1 MADVRPFLGFAFA
14 VEITP
19 AGASAPLVGGS
30 FAECDGLEI
39 SHDVKAIRDGG
50 DQSRVVRSGGP
61 VSFGTLSLKRG
72 MTSDLGLWGWFT
84 STLGDPFAR
93 ADAEVVL
100 MDGQGGERLRFL
112 LARCLPVRLKAP
124 ALVAT
129 GSGVAIEEL
138 QIAYEQLSVKAGRS
152 A

>member
-19 AGASAPLVGGS
+19 EGASAPLVGGS

-39 SHDVKAIRDGG
+39 SHDVKSIRDGG
-50 DQSRVVRSGGP
+50 DQMRVVRSGGP
-61 VSFGTLSLKRG
+61 VSYANLSLKRG
-72 MTSDLGLWGWFT
+72 MTSDLGLWDWFT
-84 STLGDPFAR
+84 GALADPFAR

-112 LARCLPVRLKAP
+112 LSRCLPVRLKAP

-129 GSGVAIEEL
+129 ASGVAIEEL
-138 QIAYEQLSVKAGRS
+138 QIAYEQLRVKPGR
-152 A
+152 AA